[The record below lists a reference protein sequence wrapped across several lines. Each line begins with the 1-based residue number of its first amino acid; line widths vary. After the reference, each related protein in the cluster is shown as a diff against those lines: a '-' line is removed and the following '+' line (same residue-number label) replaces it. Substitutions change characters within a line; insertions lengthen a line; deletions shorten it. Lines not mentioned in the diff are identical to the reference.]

1 MTRRT
6 AVLTVIAVLML
17 SLLAGCGQ
25 KPDQTA
31 IEFMKAIKAGDYA
44 AANKLSATDISD
56 LSEGD
61 QESPEVVKAL
71 MDRLTYS
78 VLVPEIKGDAGSVY
92 VQLTS
97 VDMSWILSEYM
108 REAMALMMNSS
119 GEPLTQEELD
129 QKLETML
136 VEKVKSPSAKMVTTK
151 AEMPLRK
158 IDGQWKVSFDE
169 DSSMKFAD
177 ALLGGFIS
185 EFAELN
191 PGGE

>member
-17 SLLAGCGQ
+17 SLLSGCGQ
-25 KPDQTA
+25 KPEQTA
-31 IEFMKAIKAGDYA
+31 IAFMKAIKAGDFA

-71 MDRLTYS
+71 LDRLTYS

-92 VQLTS
+92 VQLNS
-97 VDMSWILSEYM
+97 VDMSAILSEYM
-108 REAMALMMNSS
+108 REATTLMLSSS
-119 GEPLTQEELD
+119 GAPMTQEELD

-136 VEKVKSPSAKMVTTK
+136 IDKIKSPSAKMVTTK
-151 AEMPLRK
+151 AEMPLHK
-158 IDGQWKVSFDE
+158 IDGQWKVSFCDQTRAE
-169 DSSMKFAD
+169 FAD
-177 ALLGGFIS
+177 AMLGGFIS